1 MMCKQVVSDMLTI
14 ISIHDVNWTI
24 AHTMG
29 GDLIPVYAPTCSF
42 CPVDPSPF
50 QTLLQ
55 DHLQGRDLGTRL
67 LAQLLRVSQLLLLWQ
82 LQAALVS
89 GAAADVS
96 AYTEARGVLLR
107 VLDVMLDPSVPLDAP
122 SAAVKPQAG
131 HKEDLQVSNG
141 SVCAWPLTS
150 LYCPLPSHNK
160 HYRGT
165 GWGVVVSCPSVC
177 L

>member
-1 MMCKQVVSDMLTI
+1 
-14 ISIHDVNWTI
+14 
-24 AHTMG
+24 
-29 GDLIPVYAPTCSF
+29 
-42 CPVDPSPF
+42 
-50 QTLLQ
+50 
-55 DHLQGRDLGTRL
+55 LQGRDLGTRL

-131 HKEDLQVSNG
+131 HKEDLQVS
-141 SVCAWPLTS
+141 VCAWPLTS
-150 LYCPLPSHNK
+150 LYCPLSPHNK
-160 HYRGT
+160 HCRWT
-165 GWGVVVSCPSVC
+165 GWGVIVVSCPSLC